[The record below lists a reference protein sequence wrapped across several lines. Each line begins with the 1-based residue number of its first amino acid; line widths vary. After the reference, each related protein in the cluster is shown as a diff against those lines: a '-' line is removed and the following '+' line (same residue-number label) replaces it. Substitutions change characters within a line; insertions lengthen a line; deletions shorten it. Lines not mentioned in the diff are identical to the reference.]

1 MRMWYL
7 PIAPV
12 LLLAGIAAAPTA
24 AADCSSAD
32 DMTICSMDDE
42 DGELDM
48 PMLPSASGFNPG
60 SGRSPG
66 YNYGPGNSYN
76 YYYDHGYRWFT
87 P

>member
-1 MRMWYL
+1 MRVWYL
-7 PIAPV
+7 LIAPFLV
-12 LLLAGIAAAPTA
+12 LAGVVASPTA
-24 AADCSSAD
+24 AAECVSAD

-48 PMLPSASGFNPG
+48 PTLPSASGYNP
-60 SGRSPG
+60 SGGGQPG
-66 YNYGPGNSYN
+66 YSYGPGNNYN